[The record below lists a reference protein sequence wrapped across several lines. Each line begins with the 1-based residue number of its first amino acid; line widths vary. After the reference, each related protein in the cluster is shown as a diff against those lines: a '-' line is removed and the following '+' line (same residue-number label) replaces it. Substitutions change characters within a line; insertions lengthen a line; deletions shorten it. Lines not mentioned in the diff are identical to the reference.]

1 VEAGIFSVESTLLR
15 RAVVALPDG
24 ALPDAPD
31 EAPGPPVVEE
41 VLVEESDEGWR
52 GALSVS
58 RQGRFIGWNLGY
70 RHDVSA
76 GFGLGEPTEA
86 DSAFAGLSYS
96 PTRRLTLG
104 LDGNAARH
112 EALGDEEPD
121 VVIPSDPDT
130 LRGDEPLNEFAAGTF
145 RLSWSFFQGLRLT
158 GGYSRIWQSSRVEP
172 FEDLSYDR
180 YFLGLAFRI
189 WSSGETPREPDLQG
203 EPTDEARDDQEPD
216 AR

>member
-1 VEAGIFSVESTLLR
+1 MSIEAGVFSVESTLLR
-15 RAVVALPDG
+15 RGVIAV
-24 ALPDAPD
+24 PDAADEMPAD

-41 VLVEESDEGWR
+41 VLVKESDEGWR
-52 GALSVS
+52 GAFSLSH
-58 RQGRFIGWNLGY
+58 QGRRSGWSLGY

-86 DSAFAGLSYS
+86 DSAFAGVSFT
-96 PTRRLTLG
+96 PNRRLTLG

-112 EALGDEEPD
+112 QALGDDER
-121 VVIPSDPDT
+121 DT
-130 LRGDEPLNEFAAGTF
+130 ILVPAAGRRADSLNEFAAGTF
-145 RLSWSFFQGLRLT
+145 RLSWAFFQNLRLT
-158 GGYSRIWQSSRVEP
+158 GGYSRIWQSSEVEP

-180 YFLGLAFRI
+180 FFLGLAFRI

-203 EPTDEARDDQEPD
+203 EPTDERDDQKPD